1 VSRISDLC
9 DDGMCAAFAF
19 VLAILLLLLGIE
31 FLCRM
36 VGHAIAMLWRSLTRP
51 CQ

>member
-1 VSRISDLC
+1 MSRLSDFC

-31 FLCRM
+31 FLVRAAC
-36 VGHAIAMLWRSLTRP
+36 HALKALWRSLTRP
-51 CQ
+51 CE

>member
-1 VSRISDLC
+1 MSRISDFC

-19 VLAILLLLLGIE
+19 VLAILLLLLDIE
-31 FLCRM
+31 FLLRAACH
-36 VGHAIAMLWRSLTRP
+36 VLKALWRSLTRP